1 MGDAYSTFL
10 ILNVK
15 LASGRNAYGSRE
27 MTLWLPLFI
36 RYMREVHGISLVV
49 IKVRDVE
56 ATAAS
61 ASTHL
66 GGWAVDFRSWNL
78 TASER
83 NKVIY
88 EATRLGMPIHYRITS
103 QGFQPHL
110 HGMLNVGY
118 WTPCKY
124 QIDAT
129 KAGKSGLASGSAD
142 RDRSHRPPLSE
153 WKTYQQGIEAMR
165 LALTPTTPKKDEDM
179 PLTEADA
186 KLVADHVW
194 THIVTSGGPKT
205 TALALAQSRN
215 YDEAQSAALAIIAA
229 NVRALA
235 ARDGVA
241 VDEKAIVAGVVTG
254 LSGVIHDTVVNSIQ
268 RALADIDAAE
278 ADEIA
283 EAVVTELTDRLAV

>member
-1 MGDAYSTFL
+1 MGDAYTTFK
-10 ILNVK
+10 IPGVK
-15 LASGRNAYGSRE
+15 LASGRDAYGSRE
-27 MTLWLPLFI
+27 MTVWLPLFI
-36 RYMREVHGISLVV
+36 RYMRQRHGISLVV

-83 NKVIY
+83 SKVIY
-88 EATRLGMPIHYRITS
+88 EATRLGLPIHYRIKS
-103 QGFQPHL
+103 QGFDPHL

-129 KAGKSGLASGSAD
+129 KVGQSGLARKGAD
-142 RDRSHRPPLSE
+142 LDSKHRPPIHE
-153 WKTYQQGIEAMR
+153 WKNYKQGVETMR
-165 LALTPTTPKKDEDM
+165 LALNLTTKKDEDM

-186 KLVADHVW
+186 KLVASHVW
-194 THIVTSGGPKT
+194 NTMVTAGGPKT

-215 YDEAQSAALAIIAA
+215 YDEAQSVALGQLAASM
-229 NVRALA
+229 RALA
-235 ARDGVA
+235 SKEGVD
-241 VDEKAIVAGVVTG
+241 VDEQAIVAGVVTG
-254 LSGVIHDTVVNSIQ
+254 LSGVIHETVVASIQ
-268 RALADIDAAE
+268 HALADIDAAE
-278 ADEIA
+278 AGEIA
-283 EAVVTELTDRLAV
+283 EAVVNELNQRLAA